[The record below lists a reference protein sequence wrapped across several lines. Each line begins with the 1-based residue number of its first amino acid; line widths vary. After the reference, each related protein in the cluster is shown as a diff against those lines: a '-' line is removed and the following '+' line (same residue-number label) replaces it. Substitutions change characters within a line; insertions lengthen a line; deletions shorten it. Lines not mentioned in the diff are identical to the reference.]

1 MSLPALLSLA
11 FYFANA
17 LVLPFFLVGL
27 LRMGKARLQN
37 RQGPP
42 LLQPFWDIAKLLR
55 KGETVSKT
63 TTWVFRG
70 APIVSLAAMIAVA
83 LMVPWLGVPSPLPG
97 DLFLVVYL
105 MALGKFVTGLAALDT
120 GSSFGALGASREA
133 AVSLQ
138 AEPAMVIALA
148 ALATHAHSSALAAL
162 LAPGQG
168 GSHLF
173 VVIPLVVA
181 ALWLAITAE
190 LARMP
195 IDDPT
200 THLELTMI
208 HEALILE
215 NSGRNLAL
223 VEIAVALKMAVLI
236 GLIAQVVLIACPRL
250 SPAVTYPLSLGL
262 ILAGGAVLA
271 LMESVLVKLRWRRIP
286 NLLSFALTAGA
297 LACLIVALKG

>member
-97 DLFLVVYL
+97 DLFLVVFL

-138 AEPAMVIALA
+138 AEPAMVISLA
-148 ALATHAHSSALAAL
+148 ALAAHARSSAFSIF
-162 LAPGQG
+162 LAPGQS
-168 GSHLF
+168 GSDLI
-173 VVIPLVVA
+173 VIVPLVLG

-195 IDDPT
+195 VDDPT

-223 VEIAVALKMAVLI
+223 VEGAVALKMLVLFGLI
-236 GLIAQVVLIACPRL
+236 GRVLLLACPPL
-250 SPAVTYPLSLGL
+250 SSALTYLASLGL
-262 ILAGGAVLA
+262 ILAAT
-271 LMESVLVKLRWRRIP
+271 LR
-286 NLLSFALTAGA
+286 SE
-297 LACLIVALKG
+297 

>member
-1 MSLPALLSLA
+1 MSFAPLLFLA
-11 FYFANA
+11 FYLAHA
-17 LVLPFFLVGL
+17 LVIPLLLVGF
-27 LRMGKARLQN
+27 LRMGKARLQK

-42 LLQPFWDIAKLLR
+42 LLQPFWDVAKLLR
-55 KGETVSKT
+55 KGETISET
-63 TTWVFRG
+63 TTWVFRW
-70 APIVSLAAMIAVA
+70 APIISLATMTAVA

-97 DLFLVVYL
+97 DLFLVIYL
-105 MALGKFVTGLAALDT
+105 MALGKFITGLAALDT

-138 AEPAMVIALA
+138 AEPAMVVALT
-148 ALATHAHSSALAAL
+148 ALATHAHSSAFSIF
-162 LAPGQG
+162 LAPEQG
-168 GSHLF
+168 GSNLF
-173 VVIPLVVA
+173 IVVPLAVA
-181 ALWLAITAE
+181 ALWLAVTAE

-223 VEIAVALKMAVLI
+223 VEVAVALKMTVLL
-236 GLIAQVVLIACPRL
+236 GLIAQVLLVACPRL
-250 SPAVTYPLSLGL
+250 SPALTYLLSLVL
-262 ILAGGAVLA
+262 ILAGSAVLA

-297 LACLIVALKG
+297 LACLVVALKG

>member
-1 MSLPALLSLA
+1 MSLSWLLSLV
-11 FYFANA
+11 FY
-17 LVLPFFLVGL
+17 LVHGLAAPFLLVGL
-27 LRMGKARLQN
+27 IRTGKARLQN

-42 LLQPFWDIAKLLR
+42 PWQPFWDIAKLLR
-55 KGETVSKT
+55 KGETISET
-63 TTWVFRG
+63 TTWVFRL
-70 APIVSLAAMIAVA
+70 APIVGLATMAAVA
-83 LMVPWLGVPSPLPG
+83 LMVPWLGVASPLPG

-138 AEPAMVIALA
+138 AEPALVIALA
-148 ALATHAHSSALAAL
+148 ALAAHAHSSSLALF
-162 LAPGQG
+162 LAPGQA
-168 GSHLF
+168 GSYLF
-173 VVIPLVVA
+173 VVVPLVVA

-223 VEIAVALKMAVLI
+223 VEIAVALKITVLFGLMAQVM
-236 GLIAQVVLIACPRL
+236 LIAWPPIA
-250 SPAVTYPLSLGL
+250 PALAYLLSLGL

-271 LMESVLVKLRWRRIP
+271 LAESALVKLRWRRIP
-286 NLLSFALTAGA
+286 NLLSFALAAAA
-297 LACLIVALKG
+297 LACIVVALKG